1 MSEFRCIAICPRYA
15 DILQQQFNKRYSFP
29 DGPGA
34 TPSSDPY
41 KAPYWRDTRLQ
52 SMKQRLNATK
62 SKLNEM
68 PLNRWHKHTKKLN
81 PAATVTQELKRRVQP
96 ELMTQ
101 AWQKF
106 YECFQVLQ
114 VLRYVSLSLQ
124 FRHKIL
130 CTLYAR
136 FQGFHL
142 GPRKRTGED
151 LEEPIL
157 YNSVHLCEAPGAFVT
172 RLPVPILFIFSQ
184 LIFQS
189 EPRTECLSPW
199 NHMDLAS
206 NHTQPPL

>member
-1 MSEFRCIAICPRYA
+1 MSEFQCIAICPRYA

-130 CTLYAR
+130 CTLCKISGVSSWPSEKDWRR
-136 FQGFHL
+136 FGRANLVQFCPSVRSTGCIRHQVACSYTFHL
-142 GPRKRTGED
+142 LST
-151 LEEPIL
+151 
-157 YNSVHLCEAPGAFVT
+157 YV
-172 RLPVPILFIFSQ
+172 PV
-184 LIFQS
+184 
-189 EPRTECLSPW
+189 
-199 NHMDLAS
+199 
-206 NHTQPPL
+206 